1 MRTRSTAVCAVSLLV
16 GCGGS
21 AAGWLDGKVAGNE
34 VSVKE
39 AIFTVLPDGEVYV
52 AAGDQENLC
61 AIMTGQQRP
70 SGSMNALE
78 LYLGNWNGGGFQPL
92 VTGTYTVTQTLGPPG
107 LVVYPILWWLREC
120 IPYTTLSA
128 SRGTVTVES
137 VGLPSG
143 GQTVVSVDL
152 AFGAERMTGHL
163 NASYCAPVEYGTAC
177 YARLRS
183 SAPTL
188 E

>member
-1 MRTRSTAVCAVSLLV
+1 MRTRSSVVCAVSLLV
-16 GCGGS
+16 GCGSGV
-21 AAGWLDGKVAGNE
+21 GWLDGKVAGNE

-39 AIFTVLPDGEVYV
+39 AIYIPLPDGEVYV

-70 SGSMNALE
+70 VDQMNALE
-78 LYLGNWNGGGFQPL
+78 LYLGNWNGNDFQPL
-92 VTGTYTVTQTLGPPG
+92 VTGTYTVSQTLGPPG
-107 LVVYPILWWLREC
+107 LYVYPVLWWLREC

-128 SRGTVTVES
+128 SRGTVNVES
-137 VGLPSG
+137 VGLPSE

-152 AFGAERMTGHL
+152 AFGAEKMTGHL
-163 NASYCAPVEYGTAC
+163 NASYCAPVQYGTAC

-183 SAPTL
+183 SAPTP